1 MGAEL
6 ATSEFR
12 PSAVALATSD
22 AKLTDDGLAT
32 VTSLTFVTDGLT
44 ALDESALPV
53 LFDVAAPALVF
64 VDVSEAALTDDVA
77 VLTAVSVTL
86 DDTAVSDVTSDEIS
100 ALTEPD
106 VSGATLA
113 DGVTALTDVS
123 TALDETLLS
132 AVVLEAESTALSDDD
147 DSGVAL
153 TDGAATLD
161 DVSATLDD
169 TVLSETS
176 LEDGPSGVA
185 FDSSTV
191 LDDVASDASAADEV
205 TGASEL
211 TKSFAVLSA
220 YTAKI
225 CWSIPCIQGKP
236 SCAPKAIDVS
246 GSYVM
251 LLASAPEAILAYHV
265 GSS

>member
-1 MGAEL
+1 MPVTL
-6 ATSEFR
+6 ADAT
-12 PSAVALATSD
+12 TSD
-22 AKLTDDGLAT
+22 TELTDDGLAT

-44 ALDESALPV
+44 ALDESALTV
-53 LFDVAAPALVF
+53 LLDVGAPELVF
-64 VDVSEAALTDDVA
+64 VDVSEATLTDDVA
-77 VLTAVSVTL
+77 VLTAVS
-86 DDTAVSDVTSDEIS
+86 DVTSDEIP

-113 DGVTALTDVS
+113 NGVTALTDVS

-153 TDGAATLD
+153 TDGATTLD
-161 DVSATLDD
+161 DVSAALDD

-176 LEDGPSGVA
+176 LEDGSSGVA
-185 FDSSTV
+185 FDSSTA
-191 LDDVASDASAADEV
+191 LDDVTSDASAADEV

-225 CWSIPCIQGKP
+225 CCIIPCMQGKP

-251 LLASAPEAILAYHV
+251 LLASAPEVILAYHV

>member
-1 MGAEL
+1 MGAPE
-6 ATSEFR
+6 
-12 PSAVALATSD
+12 
-22 AKLTDDGLAT
+22 
-32 VTSLTFVTDGLT
+32 
-44 ALDESALPV
+44 
-53 LFDVAAPALVF
+53 LVF
-64 VDVSEAALTDDVA
+64 VDVSEATLTDDVA
-77 VLTAVSVTL
+77 VLSAVSVTL

-153 TDGAATLD
+153 TDGAT
-161 DVSATLDD
+161 TLDD

-176 LEDGPSGVA
+176 LEDGSSGVA
-185 FDSSTV
+185 FDSSTA
-191 LDDVASDASAADEV
+191 LDDVTSDASAADEV
-205 TGASEL
+205 TGAYEL

-225 CWSIPCIQGKP
+225 CCSIPCIQGKP

-251 LLASAPEAILAYHV
+251 LLASAPEVILAYHV

>member
-1 MGAEL
+1 M
-6 ATSEFR
+6 
-12 PSAVALATSD
+12 D
-22 AKLTDDGLAT
+22 AP
-32 VTSLTFVTDGLT
+32 
-44 ALDESALPV
+44 E
-53 LFDVAAPALVF
+53 LVF

-77 VLTAVSVTL
+77 VLTAVSATL
-86 DDTAVSDVTSDEIS
+86 NDTAVSDVTFDEIP
-100 ALTEPD
+100 ALTESD
-106 VSGATLA
+106 ISGATLA

-132 AVVLEAESTALSDDD
+132 AVVLEAESTALSDD

-236 SCAPKAIDVS
+236 SCAPKAIEVS
-246 GSYVM
+246 GSYVT
-251 LLASAPEAILAYHV
+251 LLASTPEVILAYHV

>member
-32 VTSLTFVTDGLT
+32 VTSLTFVADGLT

-64 VDVSEAALTDDVA
+64 VDVSEATLTDDVA
-77 VLTAVSVTL
+77 VLTAVS
-86 DDTAVSDVTSDEIS
+86 DVTSDEIP

-106 VSGATLA
+106 VSGATPA

-153 TDGAATLD
+153 TDGATTLD
-161 DVSATLDD
+161 DVSAALDD

-176 LEDGPSGVA
+176 LEDGSSGVA
-185 FDSSTV
+185 FDSSTA
-191 LDDVASDASAADEV
+191 LDDVTSDASAADEV

-246 GSYVM
+246 GSYVT
-251 LLASAPEAILAYHV
+251 LLASTPEVILAYHV

>member
-1 MGAEL
+1 MPVTL
-6 ATSEFR
+6 ADAT
-12 PSAVALATSD
+12 TSD
-22 AKLTDDGLAT
+22 TELTDNGLTT

-44 ALDESALPV
+44 ALDESALAV
-53 LFDVAAPALVF
+53 LFDVDAPELVF

-77 VLTAVSVTL
+77 VLTAVSATL
-86 DDTAVSDVTSDEIS
+86 NDTAVSDVTFDEIP
-100 ALTEPD
+100 ALTESD
-106 VSGATLA
+106 ISGATLA

-147 DSGVAL
+147 SGVAL

-161 DVSATLDD
+161 DVSAALDD

-176 LEDGPSGVA
+176 LEDGPLTVV
-185 FDSSTV
+185 FDSLTA
-191 LDDVASDASAADEV
+191 LDDVTSDASAADEV

-225 CWSIPCIQGKP
+225 YWSIPCIQGKP
-236 SCAPKAIDVS
+236 SCAPKAIEVS
-246 GSYVM
+246 GSYVT
-251 LLASAPEAILAYHV
+251 LLASTPEVILAYHV

>member
-64 VDVSEAALTDDVA
+64 VDVSEATLTDDVA
-77 VLTAVSVTL
+77 VLTAVS
-86 DDTAVSDVTSDEIS
+86 DVTSDEIP

-106 VSGATLA
+106 VSGATPA

-147 DSGVAL
+147 DDSGVAL
-153 TDGAATLD
+153 TDGATTLD
-161 DVSATLDD
+161 DVSAALDD

-176 LEDGPSGVA
+176 LEDGSSGVA
-185 FDSSTV
+185 FDSSTA
-191 LDDVASDASAADEV
+191 LDDVTSDASAADEV

-225 CWSIPCIQGKP
+225 CWSIPYIQGKP

-251 LLASAPEAILAYHV
+251 LLVRAPEVILAYHA

>member
-1 MGAEL
+1 MPVIL
-6 ATSEFR
+6 ADAT
-12 PSAVALATSD
+12 TSD
-22 AKLTDDGLAT
+22 TELTDDGLAT

-44 ALDESALPV
+44 TLDESVLAV
-53 LFDVAAPALVF
+53 LFDVDAPELVF
-64 VDVSEAALTDDVA
+64 VDVSEAALTDDV
-77 VLTAVSVTL
+77 
-86 DDTAVSDVTSDEIS
+86 DVSDVTFDEVP
-100 ALTEPD
+100 ALTESD
-106 VSGATLA
+106 ISGATLA
-113 DGVTALTDVS
+113 GGVTALSDVS

-132 AVVLEAESTALSDDD
+132 AVALEAESTALSND

-161 DVSATLDD
+161 DVSAALDD

-185 FDSSTV
+185 LTVVFDSLTA
-191 LDDVASDASAADEV
+191 LDDVTSDASAADEV

-246 GSYVM
+246 GSYVT
-251 LLASAPEAILAYHV
+251 LLASTPEVILAYHV